1 MEREEKKHY
10 MFKGHWG
17 GLMGLVSKGPRKPC
31 FCVFTYTVSHC
42 EKPNVQTQPPSRNMP
57 LETKSNEEG
66 LDGAEETLESSEYD
80 LGRILLQHF
89 SLLKSENNREP
100 SPTFISIVLMNI
112 IRKKKRDFSASA
124 THYTCRTI
132 QRDHA
137 ALEVIR
143 RKEPL
148 IHVPV
153 EWVCWG
159 PAELFP
165 WPSW

>member
-1 MEREEKKHY
+1 MLY
-10 MFKGHWG
+10 MCFLCTELWKGKRKNITCSRVIGG

-112 IRKKKRDFSASA
+112 IRKKREIFQHQPH
-124 THYTCRTI
+124 TTPT
-132 QRDHA
+132 
-137 ALEVIR
+137 
-143 RKEPL
+143 EPSRETML
-148 IHVPV
+148 H
-153 EWVCWG
+153 WR
-159 PAELFP
+159 
-165 WPSW
+165 